1 MGGGR
6 KHWRRR
12 LLRVPVEG
20 EMDCE
25 ESRVG
30 FILEWDEVELFDG
43 LRRPGKQVSA
53 FERFVL
59 SAVR

>member
-1 MGGGR
+1 M
-6 KHWRRR
+6 
-12 LLRVPVEG
+12 RVPVEG